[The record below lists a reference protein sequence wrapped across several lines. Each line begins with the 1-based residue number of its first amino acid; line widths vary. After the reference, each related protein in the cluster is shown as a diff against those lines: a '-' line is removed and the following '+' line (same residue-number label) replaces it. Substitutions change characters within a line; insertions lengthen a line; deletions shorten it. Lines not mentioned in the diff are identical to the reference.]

1 MGSLEEGMSSDEDR
15 PINDIDKPAIVCVV
29 CMCVYTLCVVCC
41 VVLLYVCVCDVSA
54 CGEGQNSSKE
64 GGWGRR

>member
-29 CMCVYTLCVVCC
+29 CMCVVCC

-54 CGEGQNSSKE
+54 CGDRQNSSKE